1 MFGQWTKNEDT
12 PFWKQRSWL
21 LAAGFL
27 AVTII
32 MSLVALLTGGGD
44 NGTLGAAA
52 VPAKAMGPGGRPN
65 GCSTDDSDN
74 AKPDTP
80 PPDLQWREIDG
91 TRAPTSPSAGPRLS
105 DGPVLWCFAHTRTGA
120 VIAAHVIPAQ
130 MSGAGWRMAV
140 EQQVMPGY
148 GRDMFV
154 SQRASIP
161 DTRPPGQQAGRYTGF
176 LLSGYSRD
184 EAKVALLV
192 SNAQGA
198 MSTTSVSLRWS
209 GGDWKV
215 EPDPGGGLHSP
226 VTSVG
231 SSAGFVKWG
240 D

>member
-1 MFGQWTKNEDT
+1 M
-12 PFWKQRSWL
+12 
-21 LAAGFL
+21 
-27 AVTII
+27 
-32 MSLVALLTGGGD
+32 
-44 NGTLGAAA
+44 
-52 VPAKAMGPGGRPN
+52 
-65 GCSTDDSDN
+65 
-74 AKPDTP
+74 
-80 PPDLQWREIDG
+80 
-91 TRAPTSPSAGPRLS
+91 
-105 DGPVLWCFAHTRTGA
+105 LWCFAHTRTGA